1 MNSADRRP
9 ELIER
14 EIETVREKPHWSYSA
29 LQTYLTCPMRYYFRY
44 IEHAEVERTPI
55 SIPFGRAFHLVLS
68 ERALKGTSYTIV
80 DAKEDFAV
88 YFRGETEV
96 CENLTYKQDE
106 DYWFWD
112 KRGCDMLEVALAD
125 WPDDYTVKSVAEA
138 FSVEVPGLSKPLVG
152 EFDLVTVDGGDE
164 TICDW
169 KTASTNW
176 PKGKADRDLQATTF
190 AYAYMKKYGELEK
203 IGCWGTWEPCHKTML
218 GHGIVGVE
226 NLGGDLDKIPAGV
239 PFRFNCFPLRWY
251 MGDGSMARCVA
262 EIDEDLLD
270 KSVPDRTYAYGGTGY
285 GFPEGNGDSGLE
297 YMQRLFNRNK
307 KKK

>member
-1 MNSADRRP
+1 M
-9 ELIER
+9 ER
-14 EIETVREKPHWSYSA
+14 EIETMRDVPHWSYSA

-44 IEHAEVERTPI
+44 IEHAEVERTSI

-68 ERALKGTSYTIV
+68 ERAMKGTNYTIV

-88 YFRGETEV
+88 YFKGETEV

-112 KRGCDMLEVALAD
+112 KRGCDMLDVALAD

-138 FSVEVPGLSKPLVG
+138 FSVNVPGLSKPLVG
-152 EFDLVTVDGGDE
+152 EFDLVTVDGGDD

-190 AYAYMKKYGELEK
+190 AYAYMKKYGVN
-203 IGCWGTWEPCHKTML
+203 P
-218 GHGIVGVE
+218 V
-226 NLGGDLDKIPAGV
+226 
-239 PFRFNCFPLRWY
+239 FRFDVFTKAKTPAHHQFYTLRSNDDFDRFVYLAGQIEKAVNNGLFVPIESSINCAECAY
-251 MGDGSMARCVA
+251 SIRCKAVHRKA
-262 EIDEDLLD
+262 
-270 KSVPDRTYAYGGTGY
+270 G
-285 GFPEGNGDSGLE
+285 
-297 YMQRLFNRNK
+297 
-307 KKK
+307 